1 MGFRSGN
8 CVFTGE
14 GFSPISGFRIFV
26 FFFSAGDGFSLIS
39 GLMNIL
45 CTPEKPLLQVLPIIQ
60 VSSVLKELP
69 VLSLIVL
76 VRAGGFQLD
85 WTINFTQ
92 KSTIFQQEAA
102 EVVSHC
108 RIN

>member
-1 MGFRSGN
+1 MCSQEKVLVLFLVSED
-8 CVFTGE
+8 F
-14 GFSPISGFRIFV
+14 FS
-26 FFFSAGDGFSLIS
+26 SAGDGFSLIS
-39 GLMNIL
+39 GFMNIL